1 MTFVDVKVHGFFH
14 WDILGVEGNISSKGI
29 IHIQGCK
36 HVCLSS
42 EGCNAPGVKVSVF
55 HRLGGK
61 LIPKMHCTL
70 HVNPSIAQ
78 LKGDNV
84 SGLVCE

>member
-55 HRLGGK
+55 HRLGRK
-61 LIPKMHCTL
+61 VDSENAL
-70 HVNPSIAQ
+70 HTPCQPQYCPA
-78 LKGDNV
+78 KRR
-84 SGLVCE
+84 